1 MACNFTRHPHNAA
14 WAASCPAGFSFGLTP
29 ALSRLDPM
37 AALPSA
43 QQHTALRVVLPS
55 DNFTSAAS
63 NSQAVSFDVVAQTA
77 ALESKRLARMT

>member
-1 MACNFTRHPHNAA
+1 
-14 WAASCPAGFSFGLTP
+14 
-29 ALSRLDPM
+29 M
-37 AALPSA
+37 AARPSA

-55 DNFTSAAS
+55 DNFTSAAN